1 MKKFLG
7 CAFLGML
14 ATVAADAAPSYI
26 QRTGAGAYNVTY
38 DYMDKAKSGWYVG
51 GHLSLN
57 MMNWEN
63 EYSTDAPDA
72 KANGLTDDSYNE
84 FLFGGG
90 VSVGYSF
97 DAFWRAEFEGGLLGQ
112 FEDEESGTT
121 FKMTVPYAMVN
132 GYYDFLNGLYVGAGA
147 GIALPK
153 TELQGRDFVG
163 GDNEERAVSPIVGV
177 MLGYSHKLDYNLTL
191 DVRYR
196 LAGFMGTEH
205 ERVFNYI
212 VDFKDYDIK
221 NKIGLVLDNSISI
234 GLRYN
239 F

>member
-1 MKKFLG
+1 MKKVLG
-7 CAFLGML
+7 YAFMGIM
-14 ATVAADAAPSYI
+14 ATVAANAAPSYI
-26 QRTGAGAYNVTY
+26 QRTGAGVYNVTY
-38 DYMDKAKSGWYVG
+38 DYTDKAKSGWYIG
-51 GHLSLN
+51 GRLSLN

-63 EYSTDAPDA
+63 EYSAVVSSID
-72 KANGLTDDSYNE
+72 GVELTNDSYNE
-84 FLFGGG
+84 LLFGGD
-90 VSVGYSF
+90 VSIGYSF
-97 DAFWRAEFEGGLLGQ
+97 DAFWRAEVEAGMLGS
-112 FEDEESGTT
+112 FEDEEMGTT

-132 GYYDFLNGLYVGAGA
+132 GYYDFLNGLYVGAGV

-153 TELQGRDFVG
+153 TELQGAGFVG
-163 GDNEERAVSPIVGV
+163 GDSSERAFSPMVGV

-205 ERVFNYI
+205 ERVFNYF
-212 VDFKDYDIK
+212 DDYDIK